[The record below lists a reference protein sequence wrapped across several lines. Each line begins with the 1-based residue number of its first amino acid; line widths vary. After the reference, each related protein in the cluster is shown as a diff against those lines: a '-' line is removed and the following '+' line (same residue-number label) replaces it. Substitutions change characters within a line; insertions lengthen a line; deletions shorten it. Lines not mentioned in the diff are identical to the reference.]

1 MKKIFFPLLIL
12 LSFNLIAQEDK
23 TVTLTVSGQGKSQDE
38 AKQNA
43 LRNAIEQ
50 AFGAFISSKT
60 EILNDELVKDEIVS
74 IANGNIQK
82 FEVISEVEVPEV
94 GHATTLKATVSV
106 TKLTSFVESKGVE
119 IEFKGSLFGANLRQ
133 QRINENAELQAI
145 INLCEVSNQI
155 LSKSIDYSIEVDEPV
170 KASGMRSYTPKQDDY
185 QILFTIK
192 LYPNKNF
199 DQFVNYFYSSIK
211 AISMPVTEQVDY
223 KKLNKNIYLL
233 TVKGATNTTSAEMPQ
248 RSSRKNEKKSPA
260 TVSTGMAE
268 NFYFRN
274 PNTVIALQNLFL
286 KSNQYLHNFR
296 VVTNLDNVTIRT
308 CCYDNNSLLGSQNM
322 MYVYSKPEIWHLN
335 SGNSTYSPEGS
346 RNNNPGYPQFTF
358 FNENRKFSSWRI
370 YFEYLL
376 RLRNNAILFES
387 NNYFTQNGSFYKE
400 NGNPAHYSN
409 LGYPFKMFPGI
420 QENIGE
426 INLAKIVYYC
436 KYLAIYSEEEI
447 SKLTKISVEQF
458 K

>member
-1 MKKIFFPLLIL
+1 MKQLFLIVAL
-12 LSFNLIAQEDK
+12 AINFCAYSQDDK
-23 TVTLTVSGQGKSQDE
+23 TVTLVVSGQGKTQDE

-50 AFGAFISSKT
+50 AFGSFISSNT

-74 IANGNIQK
+74 IANGNIQE
-82 FEVISEVEVPEV
+82 FEVLSEVEVPEV

-170 KASGMRSYTPKQDDY
+170 KANIMRSFRPQQDDY

-192 LYPNKNF
+192 LSPNKNF

-211 AISMPVTEQVDY
+211 AISMPVPEQENY
-223 KKLNKNIYLL
+223 IKLNKDIYYL
-233 TVKGATNTTSAEMPQ
+233 TVNDD
-248 RSSRKNEKKSPA
+248 EKY
-260 TVSTGMAE
+260 
-268 NFYFRN
+268 FFRN
-274 PNTVIALQNLFL
+274 PSTVIALQNLFL
-286 KSNQYLHNFR
+286 KSNQYLHNYK
-296 VVTNLDNVTIRT
+296 VVSNLDTITVNT
-308 CCYDNNSLLGSQNM
+308 CCFDSNSELGSQNM
-322 MYVYSKPEIWHLN
+322 HYTYSKPEIWHLN
-335 SGNSTYSPEGS
+335 SGNSAYSPYGS
-346 RNNNPGYPQFTF
+346 ENNNSGYPQFNF
-358 FNENRKFSSWRI
+358 VHNSRKLSSWRT

-376 RLRNNAILFES
+376 WLRNNEILFES

-400 NGNPAHYSN
+400 NGNPAHYSWPE
-409 LGYPFKMFPGI
+409 YPFNLFPGI
-420 QENIGE
+420 NKNIGN
-426 INLAKIVYYC
+426 INLAKIDYYC

-447 SKLTKISVEQF
+447 SKITKISVAQL

>member
-1 MKKIFFPLLIL
+1 MKQLFLIVAL
-12 LSFNLIAQEDK
+12 ALSINAYAQDNK
-23 TVTLTVSGQGKSQDE
+23 TVTLVVSGQGKTQDE

-50 AFGAFISSKT
+50 SFGSFISSNT

-145 INLCEVSNQI
+145 INLCEVSNEI
-155 LSKSIDYSIEVDEPV
+155 LSKSIDYSIEVDDPV
-170 KASGMRSYTPKQDDY
+170 KANSMRSFRPQQDDY

-192 LYPNKNF
+192 LSPNKNF

-211 AISMPVTEQVDY
+211 AISMPVPEQENY
-223 KKLNKNIYLL
+223 IKLNKDIYYL
-233 TVKGATNTTSAEMPQ
+233 TVNDV
-248 RSSRKNEKKSPA
+248 EKY
-260 TVSTGMAE
+260 
-268 NFYFRN
+268 FFRN
-274 PNTVIALQNLFL
+274 PSTVIALQNLFL
-286 KSNQYLHNFR
+286 KSNQYLHNYK
-296 VVTNLDNVTIRT
+296 VVSNLDTITVNT
-308 CCYDNNSLLGSQNM
+308 CCFDYNSGLGSQNM
-322 MYVYSKPEIWHLN
+322 WGGYIGEGAKTEIWHLN
-335 SGNSTYSPEGS
+335 SGNSAYSPYGS
-346 RNNNPGYPQFTF
+346 QNNNSGYPQFNF
-358 FNENRKFSSWRI
+358 INVYKSRKLSSWRT

-376 RLRNNAILFES
+376 WLRNNEILFES
-387 NNYFTQNGSFYKE
+387 NNYFTQNGSFYIE
-400 NGNPAHYSN
+400 NGNPVLRRGPKSPYNWFPSIRKNIGNIN
-409 LGYPFKMFPGI
+409 LG
-420 QENIGE
+420 
-426 INLAKIVYYC
+426 KIDYYC

-447 SKLTKISVEQF
+447 SKITKISVEQL

>member
-1 MKKIFFPLLIL
+1 MKQLFLIVAL
-12 LSFNLIAQEDK
+12 ALSINAYAQDDK
-23 TVTLTVSGQGKSQDE
+23 TVTLVVSGQGKTQDE

-50 AFGAFISSKT
+50 SFGSFISSNT

-145 INLCEVSNQI
+145 INLCEVSNEI
-155 LSKSIDYSIEVDEPV
+155 LSKSIDYSIEVDDPV
-170 KASGMRSYTPKQDDY
+170 KANSMRSFRPQQDDY

-192 LYPNKNF
+192 LSPNKNF

-211 AISMPVTEQVDY
+211 AISMPVPEQENY
-223 KKLNKNIYLL
+223 IKLNKDIYYL
-233 TVKGATNTTSAEMPQ
+233 TVNDV
-248 RSSRKNEKKSPA
+248 EKY
-260 TVSTGMAE
+260 
-268 NFYFRN
+268 FFRN
-274 PNTVIALQNLFL
+274 PSTVIALQNLFL
-286 KSNQYLHNFR
+286 KSNQYLHNYK
-296 VVTNLDNVTIRT
+296 VVSNLDTITVNT
-308 CCYDNNSLLGSQNM
+308 CCFDYNGGGSQNM
-322 MYVYSKPEIWHLN
+322 HSNYSKQPEIWDLN
-335 SGNSTYSPEGS
+335 SGSSAYLPGGS
-346 RNNNPGYPQFTF
+346 RNSNSGYPQFNF
-358 FNENRKFSSWRI
+358 VHEIRDFAGGGKVDAKCGSWRT

-376 RLRNNAILFES
+376 YLRNNEILFES
-387 NNYFTQNGSFYKE
+387 NNYFTQNGSFYIE
-400 NGNPAHYSN
+400 NGNPAPGDGWPRYPWN
-409 LGYPFKMFPGI
+409 LFPGI
-420 QENIGE
+420 KLINKNIGN
-426 INLAKIVYYC
+426 INLGKIDYYC

-447 SKLTKISVEQF
+447 SKITKISVEQL